1 MSSAFFTLL
10 DQTRPAFTQDRVFER
25 AKTMSISSLLCLGR
39 HTITGL
45 LSTCGQQFVD
55 WSAAYRIFE
64 QPRFDP
70 ETLFN
75 VPLQQVLSLLDPLQP
90 IVAFLDDTLLHKS
103 GGKVYGTAWRRDP
116 LGPAFSTNLVWS
128 QRFLQSSLALPEHG
142 SQVPS
147 RARAIPVA
155 FTHCPT
161 ARKPSRR
168 AAPETWEEW
177 KTLRSAQRI
186 SIRGAEEIKQLR
198 SRLDHSPETAHR
210 TLVINVD
217 GGYTNREVF
226 SRIPHDTTIIG
237 RIRKDACL
245 WHPPAETA
253 RGARGRKRQYG
264 DRCPTP
270 EEIRTDTSIPWQ
282 TITVCVAGASI
293 PVGVKSID
301 PVLWRPAG
309 ATRQM
314 RLIIVKPLAYR
325 LRKGG
330 KLLLRQPGYL
340 LCTDLSLTL
349 QEIVQWYL
357 WRWEIEVNFRDEKT
371 ILGVGQAQVWNPA
384 AVEAV
389 PQLQVAA
396 YACLLLAQHIV
407 QDHMTPLPLPAWRQE
422 DSRKESRV
430 STQQMISL
438 LRAECWGLAIS
449 DINARNPRESTG
461 PCSLASGGDANPKGL
476 NFSDFVHHTV
486 PDAKPKKIKNT
497 LKDAVCYAM
506 N

>member
-1 MSSAFFTLL
+1 MSLTLFTLL
-10 DQTRPAFTQDRVFER
+10 EQTRPAFSQDRVFER
-25 AKTMSISSLLCLGR
+25 AKMLSISSLLCLGR
-39 HTITGL
+39 HTVTSL

-55 WSAAYRIFE
+55 WSAAYRLFE
-64 QPRFDP
+64 QSRFDP

-75 VPLQQVLSLLDPLQP
+75 VPLHQTLSLLDPALP

-103 GGKVYGTAWRRDP
+103 GCQVHGTAWRRDP

-142 SQVPS
+142 SELPS
-147 RARAIPVA
+147 RARAIPVT

-161 ARKPSRR
+161 ARKPSQR

-177 KTLRSAQRI
+177 KALRSSQRI
-186 SIRGAEEIKQLR
+186 SIRGAEEIEQLR
-198 SRLDHSPETAHR
+198 SRLDRHPETAHR

-217 GGYTNREVF
+217 GGYTNRVVF
-226 SRIPHDTTIIG
+226 SRVPHDTTIIG

-245 WHPPAETA
+245 WHPYAETVT
-253 RGARGRKRQYG
+253 GGRGRKRQYG

-270 EEIRTDTSIPWQ
+270 EQIRKDASIPWQ
-282 TITVCVAGASI
+282 TITVCVAGHSI
-293 PVGVKSID
+293 PVCVKSIG

-309 ATRQM
+309 AALPM
-314 RLIIVKPLAYR
+314 RLVIIKPLEYR

-349 QEIVQWYL
+349 QAIVQWYL

-371 ILGVGQAQVWNPA
+371 ILGVGQAQVRTAA

-396 YACLLLAQHIV
+396 YACLLLAQHMV
-407 QDHMTPLPLPAWRQE
+407 RDHMAPLPLPAWRHE
-422 DSRKESRV
+422 DVRKESRV

-438 LRAECWGLAIS
+438 LRAECWGLAV
-449 DINARNPRESTG
+449 AE
-461 PCSLASGGDANPKGL
+461 L
-476 NFSDFVHHTV
+476 NFSGFAHHPV
-486 PDAKPKKIKNT
+486 PDTKSEKIKNS